1 MASCAASPARTRR
14 ETERVLEKG
23 PRDLVQLGHVE
34 HHLGAETSSTA
45 RDIDMYGVNCDDDEY
60 CRVGLDCDDDEYCRV
75 GLDFDMYGVNCDDDE
90 YCRVGLDF
98 GGRGWQVWG

>member
-34 HHLGAETSSTA
+34 HHLGPETSSTA
-45 RDIDMYGVNCDDDEY
+45 RDIDMYGVNCD
-60 CRVGLDCDDDEYCRV
+60 GDEYCRV
-75 GLDFDMYGVNCDDDE
+75 GLDFGGRGDIDMYDVNCDDDE
-90 YCRVGLDF
+90 YCRVGLDL
-98 GGRGWQVWG
+98 RY